1 MSAAADDPRLAPVEH
16 DIDFAPLTARMQ
28 AYVDADILSCCE
40 TLVLRGTE
48 VLDRQRF
55 GYMDLDTRA
64 PLRADAIYR
73 MYSNTKLVTS
83 VAPMQLVEAGR
94 LGLDD
99 TLATYLPDFGEP
111 RVLQAD
117 AADPGDTQPARNPIL
132 IRHVLSHSA
141 GLSYGFIEPDS
152 VVDRAYL
159 EGGINV
165 LADSALDLEAFCHR
179 ISALP
184 LAYEPGTSWRYSVAT
199 DVCARLVEVIS
210 GQRFDTYL
218 EEHIFKPL
226 AMVDTGFW
234 VPPEKAHRFITM
246 YAPTDLLDPM
256 QGGLVKA
263 DDPVEGTYNAPR
275 AFLNGGGGL
284 VSTQG
289 DYLTFLRMLI
299 NGGTWDGARIL
310 APETLALMRTNQLAP
325 GVEVQFPMWRMP
337 GTVFGLGFALK
348 QTLGE
353 GEPPGAQDEYHWGGM
368 AGTHTWM
375 APTAGIS
382 GICATQRMPGFWH
395 PFSHEFRTMAYE
407 LTA

>member
-83 VAPMQLVEAGR
+83 VALMQLVEAGR